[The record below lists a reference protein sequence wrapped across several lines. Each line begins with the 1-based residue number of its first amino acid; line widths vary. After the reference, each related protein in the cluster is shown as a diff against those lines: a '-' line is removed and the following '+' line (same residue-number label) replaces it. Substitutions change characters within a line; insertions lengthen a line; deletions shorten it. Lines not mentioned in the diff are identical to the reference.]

1 MELSK
6 VHYIVEAENAKE
18 AEALI
23 ERGWRLINIV
33 ATTRPNGQVLP
44 CYILGRGLSQSEV
57 LQRSGL

>member
-6 VHYIVEAENAKE
+6 VHYIREAESSKE
-18 AEALI
+18 AETLI
-23 ERGWRLINIV
+23 ANGWKLINIV

-44 CYILGRGLSQSEV
+44 CYILGRGLSQAEV